1 MIDLAK
7 IDELATKLSE
17 SLPPGAR
24 RLQEDAQAR
33 FKTVLK
39 SAFAKMDL
47 VSREEF
53 DIQSGVLERTR
64 IKLESLE
71 RQLRELEE
79 ELSASGD

>member
-24 RLQEDAQAR
+24 RLREDAQAR

-39 SAFAKMDL
+39 STFAKMDL

-53 DIQSGVLERTR
+53 DIQAGVLERTR
-64 IKLESLE
+64 VKLESLE
-71 RQLRELEE
+71 RQLQELEAQ
-79 ELSASGD
+79 LPARGD

>member
-17 SLPPGAR
+17 ALPPGTR

-33 FKTVLK
+33 FKAVLK

-53 DIQSGVLERTR
+53 DIQAGVLERTR

-71 RQLRELEE
+71 RQLQELEAQLPARGE
-79 ELSASGD
+79 